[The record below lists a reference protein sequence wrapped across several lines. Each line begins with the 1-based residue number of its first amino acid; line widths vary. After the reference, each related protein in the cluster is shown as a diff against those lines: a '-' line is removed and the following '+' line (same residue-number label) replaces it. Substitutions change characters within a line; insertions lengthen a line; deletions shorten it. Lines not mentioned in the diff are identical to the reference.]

1 MLCNIVT
8 FAAKILAPRWQIFV
22 WLWILFSACTIFNC
36 LGVACASKLSW
47 HRCSTNFLNYIQN
60 STGTLHIYS
69 MLFYTYSMLF
79 HKYAPIPQIQ
89 QTSNLNPHLVMI
101 NPYVTPFLSFFQRK
115 TTQTWLTCW
124 RYDSLWMINSV
135 ALFPSIIYTVG
146 CIMKYSRRN
155 STSCCSSGFNLQ
167 ATVYKSRFVL
177 SQCCSIR

>member
-1 MLCNIVT
+1 MTDIRVIVD
-8 FAAKILAPRWQIFV
+8 FIF
-22 WLWILFSACTIFNC
+22 C
-36 LGVACASKLSW
+36 LY
-47 HRCSTNFLNYIQN
+47 YIQLFRGCVCIQAVMTSMFN
-60 STGTLHIYS
+60 KLFKLHTKFYRNVAHIQY